1 VVRIRSII
9 ILTTGAAGA
18 AAALVASPGTYEWL
32 RRAAGRSSDRHHY
45 ETEPAEHE
53 YAAADLHAEPQGETD
68 DLRMSLRARLAES
81 AGDVESSNSDASAAE
96 GMAEDV
102 DEVAASRARV
112 RAKAREARAK
122 ISDAE

>member
-1 VVRIRSII
+1 MRIRSII

-32 RRAAGRSSDRHHY
+32 RRATGRVSDRHHY
-45 ETEPAEHE
+45 ETEITEAE
-53 YAAADLHAEPQGETD
+53 YADVDLGEESPAETD
-68 DLRMSLRARLAES
+68 DLRLSLRARLAES
-81 AGDVESSNSDASAAE
+81 AGDVEVANSDASA
-96 GMAEDV
+96 GDGVAEDV
-102 DEVAASRARV
+102 DEIAASRARV

>member
-1 VVRIRSII
+1 VARIRSII

-32 RRAAGRSSDRHHY
+32 RRATGRTSDRHHY
-45 ETEPAEHE
+45 ESDFAEHE
-53 YAAADLHAEPQGETD
+53 YADADLHTEPQGETD

-81 AGDVESSNSDASAAE
+81 AGDVEASNADASA
-96 GMAEDV
+96 GGGVAEDV

-122 ISDAE
+122 ISDGE